1 MDYEG
6 YACSGHPDLN
16 SSVKKGRFV
25 IEMIGRGWLVK
36 RVANTTNKEVT
47 RRTNKTVPRMNDP
60 IRIVPL
66 HPPSE
71 LYRPSAGITAP
82 PAAQLTYRGG
92 PLLDSVKVF
101 SIFWGQVWQTSPNSD
116 LANQI
121 NQFFRFAVS
130 SALIDQL
137 AEYSVPSQPIGHG
150 SFIGTVTITQPTLFH
165 AVTDAAIQKMLQ
177 QEIKSNS
184 SIPQADAN
192 TLYFIYL
199 PPGTAVVQGGSRSCQ
214 AFCGYHDTFGSGIYY
229 AVMPFPNCAGCLGGL
244 TNLDALTTT
253 SSHEFCEAI
262 TDPVPG
268 QGWYD
273 DTHGEIGDICAWQT
287 KKLGNYTVQLEWSNR
302 DASCK

>member
-1 MDYEG
+1 M
-6 YACSGHPDLN
+6 
-16 SSVKKGRFV
+16 
-25 IEMIGRGWLVK
+25 K
-36 RVANTTNKEVT
+36 RVAENTINKKLT
-47 RRTNKTVPRMNDP
+47 RRTNKKLTRMNDP

-66 HPPSE
+66 HLPSE
-71 LYRPSAGITAP
+71 LYRPSTGISAP

-92 PLLDSVKVF
+92 LLLDSVKVF
-101 SIFWGQVWQTSPNSD
+101 TTFWGQVWQTSPSSD
-116 LANQI
+116 LASQI
-121 NQFFRFAVS
+121 NQFFRFVVG

-137 AEYSVPSQPIGHG
+137 AEYSVPGQAIGPG
-150 SFIGTVTITQPTLFH
+150 SFIGTVTIIQPALSH
-165 AVTDAAIQKMLQ
+165 SVTDAVIQKMLQ

-184 SIPQADAN
+184 SVPKPDAN

-229 AVMPFPNCAGCLGGL
+229 AVMPFPNCAGCLGGM
-244 TNLDALTTT
+244 TNLEALTTT
-253 SSHEFCEAI
+253 SSHELCEAI

-287 KKLGNYTVQLEWSNR
+287 KKLGNYTVQREWSNK